1 MKSYLTH
8 ATVAV
13 LALLASCS
21 PTPTGIGHGAAHGL
35 APKESPAHRQY
46 LALPGQGAINTHA
59 TDTHAAFE
67 EQVAAYTGQTAP
79 VQPQY
84 NTPEVPAYPQ
94 AVVEDPLAVP
104 ANPVTYPTVP
114 TVTQP
119 QYPAVTPQPY
129 PAVTQ
134 PAYPGYTQPVINQ
147 PAADGS
153 AGYAVQVY
161 NATNGR
167 IFVEMH
173 DDSDNIFPVASM
185 YAGQKISTQPA
196 EPRPI
201 TGQITVIIRDPDQP
215 GAPEL
220 RRYKVTPPPAY
231 MGKTLGIT
239 ILSGGRYRASVDG
252 EVYYATPEPT
262 EKPAEAPKA
271 ETKPATPA
279 PAPAPAPAA
288 TPAA

>member
-1 MKSYLTH
+1 MPLMKSYLIFVTG
-8 ATVAV
+8 AV
-13 LALLASCS
+13 LALSACTQVV
-21 PTPTGIGHGAAHGL
+21 PYGTMHGTL
-35 APKESPAHRQY
+35 PPKENPAHRQY
-46 LALPGQGAINTHA
+46 LALPGQGAVNTHA
-59 TDTHAAFE
+59 TDTDAAFE
-67 EQVAAYTGQTAP
+67 EQVAAYTGQT
-79 VQPQY
+79 
-84 NTPEVPAYPQ
+84 VPA
-94 AVVEDPLAVP
+94 
-104 ANPVTYPTVP
+104 
-114 TVTQP
+114 TQP
-119 QYPAVTPQPY
+119 QIEPQLPVYPEQSVVAPTTAVNPVYPVINQPAVNPY
-129 PAVTQ
+129 MPAQ
-134 PAYPGYTQPVINQ
+134 PAYMPNQ

-153 AGYAVQVY
+153 AGYAVQVS

-167 IFVEMH
+167 IFIEMH

-201 TGQITVIIRDPDQP
+201 AGQLTVVVRDPDQP

-231 MGKTLGIT
+231 MGKTIGIT
-239 ILSGGRYRASVDG
+239 ILSGGRYRASLDG

-262 EKPAEAPKA
+262 EKPAEKKA
-271 ETKPATPA
+271 EETKPATTPA